1 MDLKKLLTQKK
12 VATAVAG
19 LGLGA
24 VSALLAEKTRDTHS
38 DKKGALSTGKLAE
51 YGVAA
56 ASTFIGGKPLALGAT
71 IGTKLVG
78 GLIAKASG
86 EEKRREEEEE
96 SRRRIADRRE
106 IRDRGEQE
114 DSDPLVTGLTIAALM
129 GLAIGAAVVWG
140 NRAKDDDATA
150 EGLRDRAEELA
161 EDAHEAVTGS

>member
-78 GLIAKASG
+78 GLIAKVSDD
-86 EEKRREEEEE
+86 EKRREEQE

-114 DSDPLVTGLTIAALM
+114 DADPLVTGLTIAALM

-161 EDAHEAVTGS
+161 NDAYEAVTGS